1 MTTAPSTAPATRRR
15 LGEWMAREESHMAA
29 YREAI
34 AAAARAHAGERLRT
48 PAVQALAQLF
58 DDDPVLRM
66 NLTRAIGEA
75 REAGRTLGYASI
87 GELMTVIDHLMTY
100 TPPFSESSLIV
111 CPLNAFLDW
120 PMCMPSGH
128 AVFRDP
134 TVNAHLKQVLN
145 VWCDFLGGP
154 HSRTHLDT
162 SPPDGWFCDEARK
175 RLGLSQFQY
184 REDQPH
190 WGFDSWNDFFTR
202 RFRAGARPVAAP
214 DDAHVIVSA
223 CEAAPYHTES
233 NVKIRDTF
241 WIKGQPYSLRDI
253 FTPARL
259 PLAERFVGGDLYQAY
274 LSAYN
279 YHRWHAPVRGT
290 VTHAYRVDGTY
301 YSVAEA
307 DGPDPAGLNDSQ
319 GYMTAVAARAIVA
332 IDCDDP
338 GIGTVAAVFVG
349 MGDVSSCVV
358 EVVPGQRVDKGD
370 EIGYFQYGGSTY
382 CLLFEA
388 GVIDR
393 FLCAPPFD
401 GDAPVVQVNTPVA
414 IAR

>member
-1 MTTAPSTAPATRRR
+1 MSNGNKSPAATRRR
-15 LGEWMAREESHMAA
+15 LGAWLAGEEAHMAA
-29 YREAI
+29 YRRRI
-34 AAAARAHAGERLRT
+34 AADAQAHAGDRLRT
-48 PAVQALAQLF
+48 PAVQELARLF
-58 DDDPVLRM
+58 DDNAVLQM
-66 NLTRAIGEA
+66 GLSRAIDEA
-75 REAGRTLGYASI
+75 RDAGHDLGYGSI

-100 TPPFSESSLIV
+100 TPPFSEASLIV

-120 PMCMPSGH
+120 PMCMPSGYP
-128 AVFRDP
+128 VFRDAA
-134 TVNAHLKQVLN
+134 VNAHLKRVLT

-154 HSRTHLDT
+154 HSRVHLDT
-162 SPPDGWFCDEARK
+162 TPPDGWFCEEAR
-175 RLGLSQFQY
+175 RRVGLSQFQY

-214 DDAHVIVSA
+214 DDSHVIVSA
-223 CEAAPYHTES
+223 CEASPYHTES
-233 NVKIRDTF
+233 NLQLRDRF
-241 WIKGQPYSLRDI
+241 WIKAQPYSLRDI

-290 VTHAYRVDGTY
+290 VTHAYRIDGTY
-301 YSVAEA
+301 YSALDAE
-307 DGPDPAGLNDSQ
+307 GEDPAGLNDSQ
-319 GYMTAVAARAIVA
+319 GYMTAVAARAVVA
-332 IDCDDP
+332 IACDDP
-338 GIGTVAAVFVG
+338 AIGTVAAVFVG
-349 MGDVSSCVV
+349 MGDVSSCVID
-358 EVVPGQRVDKGD
+358 VVPGQHVDKGD

-393 FLCAPPFD
+393 FLYAPPFD
-401 GDAPVVQVNTPVA
+401 GDAPVVQVNSSVA

>member
-1 MTTAPSTAPATRRR
+1 MPIDRSTPPATRHR
-15 LGEWMAREESHMAA
+15 LGEWMAREESQMAG
-29 YREAI
+29 YRANI
-34 AAAARAHAGERLRT
+34 ANAARAQAGEQLRT
-48 PAVQALAQLF
+48 PAVQALARLF
-58 DDDPVLRM
+58 DDHAVLRM
-66 NLTRAIGEA
+66 SLTRAIDEA
-75 REAGRTLGYASI
+75 LEAGRMLGYASI

-100 TPPFSESSLIV
+100 TPPFSETSLVV

-128 AVFRDP
+128 AVFRDAA
-134 TVNAHLKQVLN
+134 VNAHLKQVLN

-154 HSRTHLDT
+154 HSRAHLDT
-162 SPPDGWFCDEARK
+162 SPPDGWFCDAART
-175 RLGLSQFQY
+175 RVGLSQFQY
-184 REDQPH
+184 REDQPY

-214 DDAHVIVSA
+214 DDPHVIVSA

-233 NVKIRDTF
+233 SVKIRDRF

-307 DGPDPAGLNDSQ
+307 EGPDPAGLNDSQ
-319 GYMTAVAARAIVA
+319 GYMTAVAARAVVA

-349 MGDVSSCVV
+349 MGDVSSCVI
-358 EVVPGQRVDKGD
+358 EVVPGQRIDKGD
-370 EIGYFQYGGSTY
+370 EIGYFQYGGSTC
-382 CLLFEA
+382 CLLFEP

-393 FLCAPPFD
+393 FQCAPPFD
-401 GDAPVVQVNTPVA
+401 GDTPAVQVNAPVA
-414 IAR
+414 IAH

>member
-1 MTTAPSTAPATRRR
+1 MPTEPHTPPATRRR
-15 LGEWMAREESHMAA
+15 LGEWLTHEEAHMAA
-29 YREAI
+29 FRERI
-34 AAAARAHAGERLRT
+34 AADAHAHAGERLRT
-48 PAVQALAQLF
+48 PAVQALARLF
-58 DDDPVLRM
+58 DDCPVLRM
-66 NLTRAIGEA
+66 GLVRAIDEA
-75 REAGRTLGYASI
+75 VESGRRLGYTSI

-128 AVFRDP
+128 AVFRDA
-134 TVNAHLKQVLN
+134 TVNAHLKRVLN

-154 HSRTHLDT
+154 HSREHLDT
-162 SPPDGWFCDEARK
+162 SAPDGWFCDEASK
-175 RLGLSQFQY
+175 RIGLSQFRY
-184 REDQPH
+184 RDDQPH
-190 WGFDSWNDFFTR
+190 LGFDSWNDFFTR
-202 RFRAGARPVAAP
+202 RFREGARPVDAP
-214 DDAHVIVSA
+214 DDPHVIVSA
-223 CEAAPYHTES
+223 CEAAPYHTET
-233 NVKIRDTF
+233 NVKMRDTF
-241 WIKGQPYSLRDI
+241 WIKAQPYSLHDI
-253 FTPARL
+253 FTRAGR

-307 DGPDPAGLNDSQ
+307 EGPDPAGLNDSQ

-332 IDCDDP
+332 IESDDP
-338 GIGTVAAVFVG
+338 GIGTVAALFVG
-349 MGDVSSCVV
+349 MGDVSSCVI

-370 EIGYFQYGGSTY
+370 EIGRFQFGGSTY

-388 GVIDR
+388 GVIER
-393 FLCAPPFD
+393 FLYAPPFD
-401 GDAPVVQVNTPVA
+401 DHTPVVPVNASVA